1 MGTCSQTST
10 PIIVQQVDPC
20 NGIHTSTD
28 CVTHTEPITY
38 LSLED
43 NTNLTKVIE
52 TIVLSLQSNTTRV
65 TQLEEENAQQASAI
79 TVLQGQVTDIQQAIL
94 DIQSRLD
101 SCCPQE

>member
-38 LSLED
+38 LFLED